1 MHLIGILQ
9 ILISMEGIET
19 ATAVAEVV
27 PALPPVDEPQITIPS
42 ETAPKD
48 DDINTKKRKENPV
61 QEEEAL
67 EEARAGRPTRSKAAK
82 LGAADSPHS
91 SIKEAREEAKLKK
104 EEEKRK
110 KEEAKEEERK
120 KKEDEKKAKEDE
132 KQRRLD
138 EKKAKDEER
147 EAAKKAKD
155 EEKAKKDEEKK
166 AKEEEKRKAK
176 ESAEA
181 EKLAKEEERK
191 RLQKAKDDEK
201 AKKEEEKK
209 AKEDAR
215 EEARRQKEEE
225 KKSKEVAARR
235 QSSMLLS
242 FVKKIPSEA
251 NISVDSKDSEA
262 TGASS
267 SAGADDHRAVAK
279 FEQVGKFL
287 AWMPPAGV
295 VVAPFQKWTTRAT
308 ELEFE
313 QALEKSNNGENTT
326 SWLDSRRFAAPRP
339 TLDEIRTRRDA
350 SYATLARFQK
360 TSDDQLSISTPALDR
375 QRKHMV
381 AHKTKVLQIDESARP
396 VFFGTY
402 STTSPLISGRKWK
415 GKDASIINYDLNS
428 DEEDFGLILD
438 DEEDLEAASNASD
451 EEGSEQ
457 ANEYEY
463 DAFVV
468 PDGTLSEDEALGLDS
483 DDEGD
488 EIDPSRA
495 KARSELLAQNK
506 RKAVAP
512 ERSSA
517 NRTPILTGLVYDL
530 GSLSSNA
537 KLTDL
542 FTAHT
547 IRPASSATYNKIQ
560 ANTSNASASVTATA
574 EQLWWPVPLT
584 ASISGPSGANA
595 AATVRKSTARVIPTS
610 LVPEVAKFVQNE
622 FESSFER
629 LLEKVRDK
637 FTQASK
643 KQLALFIRE
652 KCEKKK
658 LPTAK
663 AGVWLVKSIHRESLA
678 LPLEDPIPPPP
689 PATTLLVLEKSTT
702 TEGAAEAK
710 PATTPKKA
718 RAKKAPSSQPSIASP
733 QSTSTNGTSEMMD
746 IKPTTIA
753 EPITST

>member
-1 MHLIGILQ
+1 
-9 ILISMEGIET
+9 MEGIET
-19 ATAVAEVV
+19 TTVPGEAVPV
-27 PALPPVDEPQITIPS
+27 LPPVDEPQITIPS
-42 ETAPKD
+42 DDAPKD
-48 DDINTKKRKENPV
+48 EEVNTKKRKENPV

-91 SIKEAREEAKLKK
+91 SINSAREDSKLKK

-120 KKEDEKKAKEDE
+120 KKEEEKKAKEEE

-147 EAAKKAKD
+147 EAAKKAKE
-155 EEKAKKDEEKK
+155 EEKAKKEQEKK
-166 AKEEEKRKAK
+166 DKEEEKRKAK
-176 ESAEA
+176 EAAEA
-181 EKLAKEEERK
+181 EKTAKEEERK

-201 AKKEEEKK
+201 LKKEEEKK

-215 EEARRQKEEE
+215 EEAKRQKEEE
-225 KKSKEVAARR
+225 KKSKENAARR
-235 QSSMLLS
+235 QSSMLMS
-242 FVKKIPSEA
+242 FVKKAPSEA
-251 NISVDSKDSEA
+251 NLTVDSKD
-262 TGASS
+262 TGANSAS
-267 SAGADDHRAVAK
+267 TSAGAGDHPAVAK
-279 FEQVGKFL
+279 FEQVGNFL

-295 VVAPFQKWTTRAT
+295 IIAPFQKWTTRAT
-308 ELEFE
+308 DEEFV
-313 QALEKSNNGENTT
+313 QALEKTVNGESMT
-326 SWLDSRRFAAPRP
+326 SWLDSRRFASPRP
-339 TLDEIRTRRDA
+339 SREELRARRDA
-350 SYATLARFQK
+350 SYSTLARFQK
-360 TSDDQLSISTPALDR
+360 TSDDQLSISTPALDK

-381 AHKTKVLQIDESARP
+381 AHKTKVLQFDESARP

-402 STTSPLISGRKWK
+402 STTSPLVSGRKWK

-483 DDEGD
+483 DDEND
-488 EIDPSRA
+488 ENDLKRA
-495 KARSELLAQNK
+495 KARSELLAQSK
-506 RKAVAP
+506 RRVAAP
-512 ERSSA
+512 ERSST

-530 GSLSSNA
+530 GSLSTNA
-537 KLTDL
+537 KLSDI
-542 FTAHT
+542 FTAHA
-547 IRPASSATYNKIQ
+547 IRPASSSTYNKLQQ
-560 ANTSNASASVTATA
+560 AHTSGAQGASTSETTT
-574 EQLWWPVPLT
+574 WWPVSLT
-584 ASISGPSGANA
+584 ATISGPSGAPA
-595 AATVRKSTARVIPTS
+595 AATARKRVIPTA

-629 LLEKVRDK
+629 LLEKVRVA

-643 KQLALFIRE
+643 KQLAIFIRE

-663 AGVWLVKSIHRESLA
+663 GGVWLVKSIHREALG

-689 PATTLLVLEKSTT
+689 PATTPLTLEKSAA
-702 TEGAAEAK
+702 TENGAGEK
-710 PATTPKKA
+710 SATTPK
-718 RAKKAPSSQPSIASP
+718 RPRTKKASAAQPSIASAL
-733 QSTSTNGTSEMMD
+733 STTSTNTTSETMD
-746 IKPTTIA
+746 TTPAATA
-753 EPITST
+753 EPTSST